1 MLSDMRERP
10 SLQSAVVGPP
20 LANARPV
27 SRPRWTL
34 DREMVV
40 QGEFAFFL
48 QDAVWFAGT
57 FLVSLLG
64 GAWMLYV
71 SRIFVGDALARAAN
85 AHHVLFSRD
94 PHLAAIGFIWPPLPS
109 FVEIPFVALLRPLGQ
124 AWFAPQIMSA
134 LFTAGLIVLLN
145 RVLIVLGVSTRWRVP
160 TLLAVALNPLI
171 FFSAINGMTEN
182 VFLFFVVGAVYY
194 MLVWQETSST
204 PLIIFGAFAGLA
216 FFVRYES
223 VAFAGAGT
231 LAVLI
236 MTASTR
242 NQERTEALLT
252 TYLAPVAFVMLLWVF
267 WNQLFLGD
275 ALYFL
280 RAVGSNEFYTGGLRD
295 PGVQTELA
303 QAFHSPVETLVF
315 TARRLYS
322 IFPAFIPA
330 MVLGTVMMF
339 RTRDRVLLSLLVM
352 AASVPLFNM
361 LQVYRGQLF
370 EWARFWS
377 IIVVFTPIVA
387 AAAIRHLP
395 RRWRNRALGVTA
407 VLCLASGVLSGLTM
421 TGDVASPDERQFIES
436 ITSGIDGVTTQRDDT
451 LDQLEATAA
460 YLDALPPVQNEPP
473 IIAIDT
479 FVHAALVLLVED
491 PSRLAIVSDDDYL
504 SLLEYAPR
512 RLDYVLVPEPV
523 GVAGAT
529 DISRIMPGAYNASL
543 PYLELVEEFPS
554 LANGGNARLY
564 RVIPQ

>member
-1 MLSDMRERP
+1 MLSRMREYP
-10 SLQSAVVGPP
+10 SLPSAVVGPP

-27 SRPRWTL
+27 SRLRWTL
-34 DREMVV
+34 DRETVV

-57 FLVSLLG
+57 FLLSLLG
-64 GAWMLYV
+64 GAWMLFV

-109 FVEIPFVALLRPLGQ
+109 FVEIPFVALLRPIGQ

-134 LFTAGLIVLLN
+134 LFTAGLMVLLN
-145 RVLIVLGVSTRWRVP
+145 RVLIVLGVSARWRLP
-160 TLLAVALNPLI
+160 ILLAVILNPLI

-182 VFLFFVVGAVYY
+182 VFLFFAVGAVYY
-194 MLVWQETSST
+194 LMVWQETTST
-204 PLIIFGAFAGLA
+204 RLVLFGVFVALA

-223 VAFAGAGT
+223 VAFAAAGT
-231 LAVLI
+231 LVVLI
-236 MTASTR
+236 LTASPNR
-242 NQERTEALLT
+242 PERTEAMLT

-295 PGVQTELA
+295 PGSQTELA
-303 QAFHSPVETLVF
+303 QAFHSPVETVIF
-315 TARRLYS
+315 TVRRLYS
-322 IFPAFIPA
+322 IFPAFMPA
-330 MVLGTVMMF
+330 IGLAVVVAF
-339 RTRDRVLLSLLVM
+339 RQRDRVLLSLVLL
-352 AASVPLFNM
+352 AASVPLFNV

-377 IIVVFTPIVA
+377 ALVVFTPILA
-387 AAAIRHLP
+387 AGAIRHFP
-395 RRWRNRALGVTA
+395 RNYRGRALGVLA
-407 VLCLASGVLSGLTM
+407 VACIASGVLSGITM
-421 TGDVASPDERQFIES
+421 NGSVASPDERQFIAS
-436 ITSGIDGVTTQRDDT
+436 LTNGMDGLTTQRDDT
-451 LDQLEATAA
+451 LDQLEAAAA
-460 YLDALPPVQNEPP
+460 YLDALPPIQNEPP

-479 FVHAALVLLVED
+479 FVHASLVLLIAD
-491 PSRLAIVSDDDYL
+491 PSRLAIVSDDDYR
-504 SLLEYAPR
+504 SLLENAPR
-512 RLDYVLVPEPV
+512 RLDYVLIPEPV

-529 DISRIMPGAYNASL
+529 DINLVFAGAYESGL
-543 PYLELVEEFPS
+543 PYLELVHEFPS

-564 RVIPQ
+564 RIIPQ